1 MDGVEA
7 EPSDS
12 DEDDDEDPAL
22 ADQTPEEREKHRR
35 IKRMAAS
42 LKIPYDKAA
51 VIDEM
56 TASKGI

>member
-1 MDGVEA
+1 MDGAEA